1 MIKYLLKRTINYTVL
16 WLIAVVLTYFLASWR
31 LNHWERIW
39 DRAITMPPQQQE
51 QYISAQLA
59 SLKQYNLS
67 PETPIMERFWNWAGG
82 VLRWDWGKSPTGG
95 SVNAE
100 IANRI
105 LVSVRLLTIG
115 FVGGAIVGVL
125 LGAWVAT
132 KQYRWQDKLLS
143 WWTILVIATPTLVI
157 GVTLQILAIEFNRRV
172 GTRVFEVTH
181 ELSPKSVGKGFFETL
196 PDRLKHLILPTIT
209 LAIGSIAVFSRYQR
223 GLMLDT
229 LDADFV
235 RTARAKGVR
244 RRRAVFKHALRT
256 ALIPTG
262 TLFAFQIAAVFTGA
276 VITETVFSWR
286 GMGSYFITSL
296 NNYDIHGVVAV
307 AAFGGF
313 CTLVGAVLSEIFV
326 VALDPRVRVN

>member
-1 MIKYLLKRTINYTVL
+1 MLKYILKRTLNYTVL
-16 WLIAVVLTYFLASWR
+16 WAIAVVLTYFLAAWR

-51 QYISAQLA
+51 QYIESALA
-59 SLKQYNLS
+59 SLAQYNLS
-67 PETPIMERFWNWAGG
+67 PEDPVIERFWRWAGG

-95 SVNAE
+95 SINAE

-105 LVSVRLLTIG
+105 LVSVRLVTIG
-115 FVGGAIVGVL
+115 FIGGALMGVF

-132 KQYRWQDKLLS
+132 KQYKWQDKLLS
-143 WWTILVIATPTLVI
+143 WWTVLVIATPVLVI
-157 GVTLQILAIEFNRRV
+157 GVTLQVLAVEFNRRV

-181 ELSPKSVGKGFFETL
+181 EMSPRMVGKSFWETI
-196 PDRLKHLILPTIT
+196 PNRLKHLILPTIALT
-209 LAIGSIAVFSRYQR
+209 IGQVAVFSRYQR

-229 LDADFV
+229 LNADFV
-235 RTARAKGVR
+235 RTAQAKGLK

-296 NNYDIHGVVAV
+296 ANYDVHGVVAV

-326 VALDPRVRVN
+326 VMLDPRVRVN

>member
-1 MIKYLLKRTINYTVL
+1 MLKYLLKRTLNYTVL
-16 WLIAVVLTYFLASWR
+16 WAIAVVLTYFLAAWR

-39 DRAITMPPQQQE
+39 DRALNMPPAQQE
-51 QYISAQLA
+51 QYIKSSLA
-59 SLKQYNLS
+59 SLAQYNLS
-67 PETPIMERFWNWAGG
+67 PEDPVIERFWRWAGG

-95 SVNAE
+95 SINAE
-100 IANRI
+100 ISNRI
-105 LVSVRLLTIG
+105 LVSVRLVSIG
-115 FVGGAIVGVL
+115 FIGGALIGVF

-132 KQYRWQDKLLS
+132 KQYKWQDKLLS
-143 WWTILVIATPTLVI
+143 WWTVLVIATPVLVI
-157 GVTLQILAIEFNRRV
+157 GVTLQVLAVEFNRRV

-181 ELSPKSVGKGFFETL
+181 EMSPRMVGKSFWETL
-196 PDRLKHLILPTIT
+196 PNRLRHLILPTIALT
-209 LAIGSIAVFSRYQR
+209 VGQVAVFSRYQR

-229 LDADFV
+229 LNADFV
-235 RTARAKGVR
+235 RTAQAKGLQ

-296 NNYDIHGVVAV
+296 HNYDVHGVVAV

-326 VALDPRVRVN
+326 VVLDPRVRVS